1 MADFRISAAIAAID
15 RITAPVRR
23 IAAVV
28 STRLTGAFAA
38 AGRASSAL
46 AGATMT
52 AAGALAR
59 YGSVAAV
66 AAGAGILKAV
76 DANARAAATM
86 VETAAKAGITI
97 KTYQELQHAA
107 EMSGAAQGDFDKALG
122 KFTLTMAGVH
132 AGTGALTGLLKK
144 QAPAFLDQ
152 LKATTSQTEALEV
165 MLAALGELEDP
176 TERAKLATAAFGKS
190 GAALSL
196 IMQDGAEGLASAR
209 AEAHKLGKVLDE
221 DGAAKAAEYDD
232 AMTRLK
238 ATLAGVVQTVG
249 GRLLPVLT
257 AAAGRVGE
265 FIAENGDLI
274 SQNVGAFFATV
285 SDVMGRIPWDAII
298 AGAREVIAAVTP
310 LVTTVVEAL
319 RNNWGAISRTFATV
333 WRVMSAAVTAAV
345 QIITA
350 AVQALSDYLG
360 PLFGGLRTL
369 LEGFAQFFEGV
380 FAWDLS
386 TAMEGVRKVWEGAV
400 AAINAL
406 WSGLRDVVSA
416 ASTAIVGLLDKITP
430 EPLRKAWQAFADFF
444 KQLWEGLV
452 SVIDSAVDTIM
463 GIVDSLVAVV
473 DTVVGAVRTV
483 GEAVGLL
490 DEQSQTP
497 GAWNPLLASPPSAA
511 MAPPGSL
518 RDFVVPSAVPGAV
531 AAGEASVRSLV
542 EVRFA
547 GAPEGMTVQSAKTS
561 GPGEVKT
568 SVGRRVAGAGAAL

>member
-46 AGATMT
+46 AGATLGAT
-52 AAGALAR
+52 GALVRYGAAAGAA
-59 YGSVAAV
+59 
-66 AAGAGILKAV
+66 AAGGLLAAMNQS
-76 DANARAAATM
+76 AAAAATIDDLS
-86 VETAAKAGITI
+86 KRAGIGT
-97 KTYQELQHAA
+97 TTFQELNYAA
-107 EMSGAAQGDFDKALG
+107 ELSGASAEGFAKSLA
-122 KFTLTMAGVH
+122 KFSVTMADVR

-144 QAPAFLDQ
+144 QAPAFLSQ
-152 LKATTSQTEALEV
+152 LRATSSQTEALEL

-176 TERAKLATAAFGKS
+176 TERVKLATLAFGKA
-190 GAALSL
+190 GAELST
-196 IMQDGAEGLASAR
+196 IMLDGADGLKAMR
-209 AEAHKLGKVLDE
+209 QEAHALGKVMDE
-221 DGAAKAAEYDD
+221 EAIAKAAEYDD
-232 AMTRLK
+232 SVMKLK
-238 ATLAGVVQTVG
+238 LTLSGLVQTIG
-249 GRLLPVLT
+249 GRFYPVLT
-257 AAAGRVGE
+257 AAAGRVGA

-274 SQNVGAFFATV
+274 SQNVGAFFSAV

-416 ASTAIVGLLDKITP
+416 ASTAIVGFLDKITP

-452 SVIDSAVDTIM
+452 SVIHSAVDTIM

-483 GEAVGLL
+483 GDAVGLL